1 MTIIPFIF
9 FFIGVVSFFLT
20 TLGLLRMPDAYSRL
34 HAASLGDT
42 FGFGFT
48 VLGLICL
55 VPGLANIFKLLM
67 VLGIVWIINPTT
79 SHYVGKV
86 ALLRGNWVILAE
98 RYRPKQDEQEVE
110 SLDSNNS

>member
-1 MTIIPFIF
+1 MVLAYVCFSIGLVF
-9 FFIGVVSFFLT
+9 FALT
-20 TLGLLRMPDAYSRL
+20 SLGLLRMPDAYSRL

-42 FGFGFT
+42 FGFGFIT
-48 VLGLICL
+48 LGLILL
-55 VPGLANIFKLLM
+55 VPGVAVKLLM

-98 RYRPKQDEQEVE
+98 GYRSKQDEQEGEDLE
-110 SLDSNNS
+110 SIGS